1 MAGNSTFQTAQQ
13 ISADQTVFVQFD
25 TQSVM
30 SAKGTV
36 ALFFTEETKHY
47 CVASSLRGQENK
59 KDDFSKG
66 STVQKLTFV
75 KLEM

>member
-36 ALFFTEETKHY
+36 ALFFTEETKH
-47 CVASSLRGQENK
+47 
-59 KDDFSKG
+59 
-66 STVQKLTFV
+66 
-75 KLEM
+75 